1 MAKCSYLENQGKGY
15 TGILSI
21 LAKSGSLKCQDKKL
35 KEQKNKCQNRK
46 GIPGCMLTIYQF
58 LFVGPSWL
66 PDPVLW
72 LPLQNL
78 ILPSL

>member
-1 MAKCSYLENQGKGY
+1 MATCSYLENQGKGY
-15 TGILSI
+15 TGI

-35 KEQKNKCQNRK
+35 KEQKNKCQNRR
-46 GIPGCMLTIYQF
+46 GIPGRMLTIYQF
-58 LFVGPSWL
+58 LFVGPGWL